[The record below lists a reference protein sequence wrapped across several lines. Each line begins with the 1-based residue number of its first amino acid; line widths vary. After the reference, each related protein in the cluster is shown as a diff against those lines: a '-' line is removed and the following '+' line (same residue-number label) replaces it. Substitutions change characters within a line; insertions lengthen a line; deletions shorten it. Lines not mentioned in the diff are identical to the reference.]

1 MDKGDLFDK
10 FDELEHVLSKTLA
23 DVSLIKAE
31 LQATLEENAILKVE
45 NSRLRDRL
53 GELDSKEKTPISKS
67 QLNLEKIYDEG
78 FHICTIF
85 YGQRRGQDEACAF
98 CTELIYR

>member
-10 FDELEHVLSKTLA
+10 FDDLERVLSVTLA
-23 DVSLIKAE
+23 DVNAIKKE
-31 LQATLEENAILKVE
+31 LQETIQENAILKVE

-53 GELDSKEKTPISKS
+53 EELDNKEKTPISKS

-78 FHICTIF
+78 FHICTMF
-85 YGQRRGQDEACAF
+85 YGQRRGPDESCAF